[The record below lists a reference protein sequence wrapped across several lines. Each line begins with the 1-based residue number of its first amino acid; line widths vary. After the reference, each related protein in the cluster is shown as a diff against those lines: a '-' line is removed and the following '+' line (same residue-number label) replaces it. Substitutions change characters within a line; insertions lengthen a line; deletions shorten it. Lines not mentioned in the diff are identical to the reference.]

1 MRPPTG
7 GGSPT
12 SIPWSKSYTGK
23 TDYAA
28 SRRAHGLVV
37 QRWDAEQINI
47 RHPLQEFCS
56 TENTPKNSFIKKKKK
71 KARNL
76 PLSLT
81 QYIQSYVQKP
91 NIAMRRGC
99 REKWFRKDNFLVGV
113 NLELGS
119 RGGDG

>member
-71 KARNL
+71 KGQESPPL
-76 PLSLT
+76 PDAIYTKLCAETKYSHAERM
-81 QYIQSYVQKP
+81 QRKMVQKGQLP
-91 NIAMRRGC
+91 G
-99 REKWFRKDNFLVGV
+99 GS
-113 NLELGS
+113 ELGAGES
-119 RGGDG
+119 RW